1 MLYIHYLC
9 FKKIEIME
17 VAIKKQ
23 TAFRLDSDLLDALKS
38 AAKREH
44 RSLNNYVECILR
56 DVIYTEPNEETKE
69 AIAEAR
75 SGKSAGTLDMG
86 NFETFMKSLDE
97 IE

>member
-44 RSLNNYVECILR
+44 RSLNNFVECILR
-56 DVIYTEPNEETKE
+56 EVVYTEPNEETKE

-75 SGKSAGTLDMG
+75 AGKNLKKVNMSSFE
-86 NFETFMKSLDE
+86 NFIKSCSE
-97 IE
+97 

>member
-1 MLYIHYLC
+1 
-9 FKKIEIME
+9 ME

-44 RSLNNYVECILR
+44 RSLNSFVECILR
-56 DVIYTEPNEETKE
+56 DVIYTEPNEETKK

-75 SGKSAGTLDMG
+75 SGKSAGTLDLG
-86 NFETFMKSLDE
+86 NFEAFMKSLDE